1 MPRHSKNNT
10 ALSFFTYAESQALN
24 YGTKKQRLG
33 RDSMR
38 ECDACYLCL
47 QRARDPV
54 CCSHGHLYCKECIY
68 ENILAQKKEIKRQQL
83 LFEQREKDEEEAA
96 KRKEELAKEALI
108 LDFER
113 QQVRVAPTDASFSKS
128 VKVIEKDNESKL
140 TEDEDNI
147 VTTDKTKQE
156 SRRGSVQ
163 SEAKYGK
170 DSGIVKVAGKK
181 RGFQLDEDEIL
192 AISKREHEES
202 LKRLEEKQIKASKP
216 KLPNFWLPSLTPS
229 ADPDKTIPIKRQTM
243 CTAAESEHPISIK
256 SLIPTKFTEVA
267 EINSKK
273 KSFVCPSCRKGL
285 TNTVKIN
292 LLKTCGH
299 VICGVCVDKF
309 VSKAHRCFVCEAKCK
324 EKDIAD
330 MSGEG
335 TGFASGGGK
344 VVAQKF
350 DVAFQ

>member
-38 ECDACYLCL
+38 EFDACYLCL

-83 LFEQREKDEEEAA
+83 LLEQREKDEAEAA

-113 QQVRVAPTDASFSKS
+113 QQVRVAPTDSSFSKS
-128 VKVIEKDNESKL
+128 EKVAEKDDESK
-140 TEDEDNI
+140 DEDN
-147 VTTDKTKQE
+147 VDKGKQE
-156 SRRGSVQ
+156 SRRV
-163 SEAKYGK
+163 SETKDAKDNGL
-170 DSGIVKVAGKK
+170 VK
-181 RGFQLDEDEIL
+181 GFQLDEDEIL
-192 AISKREHEES
+192 AISRREHEES
-202 LKRLEEKQIKASKP
+202 LKRLEEERIKASKP

-229 ADPDKTIPIKRQTM
+229 ADPDKTTSAKRQTM
-243 CTAAESEHPISIK
+243 CTATESEHPISIK
-256 SLIPTKFTEVA
+256 NLIPTKFTEVA
-267 EINSKK
+267 EINSKN
-273 KSFVCPSCRKGL
+273 KSFICPSCRKSL
-285 TNTVKIN
+285 TNTVKIS

-309 VSKAHRCFVCEAKCK
+309 VRKAHRCFVCETKCK